1 MQSATLAYIDG
12 LMQGVGIPYAFMEWT
27 EEEIPDTYF
36 VGAYLENPSMTL
48 EENGH
53 QETTFILR
61 GWTKE
66 EWIALEE
73 YKGKI
78 EKTFMKTAILDDGT
92 GVAIFYES
100 AIPVPTYTDGWKSI
114 KINLKIQEW
123 KVN

>member
-1 MQSATLAYIDG
+1 MQIATLTYIG
-12 LMQGVGIPYAFMEWT
+12 NLMHEIGIPYNFMEWT
-27 EEEIPDTYF
+27 EEVAETYF
-36 VGAYLENPSMTL
+36 VGSYLENPSRTL

-61 GWTKE
+61 GWTNGS
-66 EWIALEE
+66 WMNLET

-78 EKTFMKTAILDDGT
+78 EKHLMKTAILDDGT

-100 AIPVPTYTDGWKSI
+100 AIPVPTYAEGWKSI